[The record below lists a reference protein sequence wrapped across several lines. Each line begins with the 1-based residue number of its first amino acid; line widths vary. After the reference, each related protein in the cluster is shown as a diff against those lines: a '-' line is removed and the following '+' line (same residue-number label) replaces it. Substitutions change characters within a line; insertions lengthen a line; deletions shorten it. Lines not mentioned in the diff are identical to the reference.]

1 MAYGVLPQTST
12 HNPTDTLLRRIRTDS
27 ERHQIFPLR
36 RPCFVAV
43 FLRVEIER
51 HLDSAVTPQELQ
63 QIRRA
68 RSARLVYRPQA

>member
-1 MAYGVLPQTST
+1 M
-12 HNPTDTLLRRIRTDS
+12 LLHRIRTDP

-51 HLDSAVTPQELQ
+51 RLNFAVTQDSL
-63 QIRRA
+63 RGLGFDL
-68 RSARLVYRPQA
+68 RLVHQPIA